1 MSYNIPMD
9 LIVIILIT
17 LSYYKT
23 LFLNFSNFSK
33 VTFVRNMF
41 KTPVKFIS
49 AAPIYVCYKFI

>member
-17 LSYYKT
+17 SNKSYYKT
-23 LFLNFSNFSK
+23 LFLNFFNFSK

-41 KTPVKFIS
+41 KPPVKFIS
-49 AAPIYVCYKFI
+49 AAPVICVL